1 MVGMAGFECVHDV
14 LVSRV
19 VEQVGQKVGQTS
31 QNQGYIHGIKMSIYR
46 LNFILNIGINFYL
59 LCLHLWDR
67 HHLSNENKYLACAL
81 PKNGPFEPKST

>member
-1 MVGMAGFECVHDV
+1 MAGMAGFECAHDV

-46 LNFILNIGINFYL
+46 FNFILNIGINFT
-59 LCLHLWDR
+59 C
-67 HHLSNENKYLACAL
+67 
-81 PKNGPFEPKST
+81 FVSTCGIVIIYPTRINI